1 MFHMCFRRRQQ
12 LQWRLNGKKLVLLI
26 FSRKSEVSVVSVL
39 TGSKEVKMKVAC
51 FRDTYDYGRLH
62 RADYDVITW
71 WTCKWSVNIFQMA
84 ACGPLGKNRLGT
96 FGTPTSHPGRPIL
109 IYKAAE
115 LTAKAFARSFTIEK
129 SFSSFRATS
138 LLNPDMIT
146 HDMFFHSVATEILQQ
161 PEKVTLW

>member
-26 FSRKSEVSVVSVL
+26 FSRKTEVSVVSVL

-84 ACGPLGKNRLGT
+84 ACGPLGKNRLGA
-96 FGTPTSHPGRPIL
+96 FGTPTSHPGRPTL

-129 SFSSFRATS
+129 VFPHSEPLPFLTQIWSHMICSSIQSRLKFYNS
-138 LLNPDMIT
+138 
-146 HDMFFHSVATEILQQ
+146 Q
-161 PEKVTLW
+161 KK